1 MTRQRP
7 GAAIV
12 SALLTVALVASLV
25 MTGFWQIWRGT
36 ENEAGW
42 RQQAQARWLLAG
54 ALDWA
59 VALLQDDGR
68 LQPGVDHLGEAWAQ
82 ARRDVSPGQSLTS
95 GPRAAMADAPE
106 LRLSLQIS
114 DAQAKLNLLN
124 LLEGSGLSAPWS
136 QVFARL
142 FALLKLPEAELER
155 MQQALLRAS
164 AATAEAAGAQAP
176 LMPQRAEDLHWLGLA
191 PTTVAALRPHVTV
204 LPGRLPVN
212 LNTAGTEVL
221 QAVLGDA
228 PVALAA
234 LLARRQAQALTSVND
249 IGLGGPGGLTALER
263 LSVSS
268 NFFEMQTSVQV
279 GSVYRL
285 GQRVLLQRQ
294 GPVVRIL
301 WRY

>member
-1 MTRQRP
+1 MMRLRP

-25 MTGFWQIWRGT
+25 MTGFWHIWRGT
-36 ENEAGW
+36 ENEASW
-42 RQQAQARWLLAG
+42 RQQSQARWLLTG

-68 LQPGVDHLGEAWAQ
+68 LQAGVDHLGEAWAQ
-82 ARRDVSPGQSLTS
+82 ARHGISPSQLLATDQA
-95 GPRAAMADAPE
+95 PAMSDAPE
-106 LRLSLQIS
+106 LRLSLQIA

-124 LLEGSGLSAPWS
+124 LLEGTGLSTPWS
-136 QVFARL
+136 QAFARL
-142 FALLKLPEAELER
+142 FAVLKLPEAELAL

-164 AATAEAAGAQAP
+164 AATAEGAGVQAP
-176 LMPQRAEDLHWLGLA
+176 LMPQRVEDLHWLGLSPA
-191 PTTVAALRPHVTV
+191 TVAALRPHVTV

-212 LNTAGTEVL
+212 LNTAGAQVL

-228 PVALAA
+228 PAAIDA
-234 LLARRQAQALTSVND
+234 LLTRRQDRPLASVSELA
-249 IGLGGPGGLTALER
+249 LGGPGGVPAPER
-263 LSVSS
+263 LAVSS
-268 NFFEMQTSVQV
+268 NFFEVQIFV
-279 GSVYRL
+279 EMSGAYKR
-285 GQRVLLQRQ
+285 GQRALLQRQ